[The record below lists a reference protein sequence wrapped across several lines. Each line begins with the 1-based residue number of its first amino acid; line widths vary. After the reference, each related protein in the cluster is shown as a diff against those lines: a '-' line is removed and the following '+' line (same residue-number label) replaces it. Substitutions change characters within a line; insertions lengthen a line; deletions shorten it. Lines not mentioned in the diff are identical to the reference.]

1 MPTSVQ
7 QLANIN
13 ARLAELTPSLCCSS
27 TEDVSDLPARF
38 DEVTGLLRQ
47 ARALTGSSRVL
58 SGNDEGTRE
67 ILAEYRRHL
76 VAVRDAIGRME
87 PLLTARRAE
96 LHRQLEHIRHASC
109 WASSVRE
116 VR

>member
-1 MPTSVQ
+1 MPSSAQ

-13 ARLAELTPSLCCSS
+13 ARFAERIPSLCCSS
-27 TEDVSDLPARF
+27 TEDISDMPPRF
-38 DEVTGLLRQ
+38 DEVTALLRH
-47 ARALTGSSRVL
+47 ARALTGSGRVL
-58 SGNDEGTRE
+58 SGKEEGARE

-76 VAVRDAIGRME
+76 IAIRDAIGRME